1 MNRNNRLSRPTPI
14 RRKPLLAAATA
25 VSIGL
30 ALSGCGSAAPPA
42 LASGPV
48 GGAITY
54 SFWGSPPRADKVNKV
69 IGLYQQ
75 QEPKAKVTAE
85 VADYNSYI
93 ERLTVRAAGGQL
105 PCVIGT
111 QTTFYS
117 TYANKNVLLPLDD
130 LIKSGQIQTSN
141 IPQAVL
147 DAGKIGGKQY
157 MIPTGTFVRLVA
169 YNADMVKAAG
179 VPAPTDHMTWEDY
192 ATWLKDLQAKLP
204 AGVNATEI
212 EGPNMFSFTSWV
224 IGHGQQ
230 MFKDGKLGFN
240 KDLMQQWFQYWIDL
254 TKAGVTVPTASIP
267 DQNGA
272 LELTPLATGKAAV
285 GTRDIPQF
293 SVTQKALQGANKPS
307 TIGHISVPTENAQQ
321 SANVLGENGV
331 SIPAN
336 CNNVSTAASFVNF
349 FANNPDAS
357 VAFQSD
363 NGILTNTQAQQAL
376 QGDKATPEAVKQNV
390 TILQGLTKGNDL
402 TTTSYPDGLQSL
414 TTEFSRQYQ
423 AAAFGQVSASQAV
436 DQFFSKAATVNLK

>member
-1 MNRNNRLSRPTPI
+1 MKRNI
-14 RRKPLLAAATA
+14 QRKSLLVATTA
-25 VSIGL
+25 VTVGL
-30 ALSGCGSAAPPA
+30 VLSACGSGTPAAQT
-42 LASGPV
+42 SGPV
-48 GGAITY
+48 GGDITY
-54 SFWGSPPRADKVNKV
+54 SFWGSPARADKVNKV

-75 QEPKAKVTAE
+75 QESKAKVTAE

-130 LIKSGQIQTSN
+130 LVKSGQIQTNN

-147 DAGKIGGKQY
+147 DAGKIDGKQY

-169 YNADMVKAAG
+169 YNADLVKAAG
-179 VPAPTDHMTWEDY
+179 VQAPTDHMSWEDY
-192 ATWLKDLQAKLP
+192 ATWLKQLQTKLP
-204 AGVNATEI
+204 QGVYASEI

-230 MFKDGKLGFN
+230 MFKDGKLGFS

-267 DQNGA
+267 DQSGA

-307 TIGHISVPTENAQQ
+307 TIGHVSVPTENPQQ
-321 SANVLGENGV
+321 STNVLGENGV

-336 CNNVSTAASFVNF
+336 CNNVSTAASFINF
-349 FANNPDAS
+349 FANNPDAG

-376 QGDKATPEAVKQNV
+376 QADKATPDAVKQNV

-402 TTTSYPDGLQSL
+402 TTTSYPDGLQTL
-414 TTEFSRQYQ
+414 TTELSRQYQ
-423 AAAFGQVSASQAV
+423 AAAFGQSSVSQAV
-436 DQFFSKAATVNLK
+436 DQFFSKAATLNLK